1 MRLLRRPFRPRPT
14 DVLDQERGERPI
26 LPSPL
31 TPHPLERSQAT
42 AAFAERV
49 RSGETALLA
58 RRAEVVDF
66 CPPANPTYA
75 PGAPGVSAEASQ
87 SEGSS
92 LSAVEVNVDAEDL
105 EDAGFV
111 FD

>member
-1 MRLLRRPFRPRPT
+1 M
-14 DVLDQERGERPI
+14 VN
-26 LPSPL
+26 
-31 TPHPLERSQAT
+31 
-42 AAFAERV
+42 
-49 RSGETALLA
+49 
-58 RRAEVVDF
+58 F